1 MTKTHNYIYQPAAR
15 QPMCS
20 VLSTLLWIIT
30 AGLFTAVGKNKN
42 RENMAELARSYHS
55 SKYNT
60 GKKWE
65 NYDRE
70 NY

>member
-1 MTKTHNYIYQPAAR
+1 
-15 QPMCS
+15 
-20 VLSTLLWIIT
+20 
-30 AGLFTAVGKNKN
+30 
-42 RENMAELARSYHS
+42 MAELAQSCHS

-70 NY
+70 IIDREKYGGIP